1 MAKSHNGWKKL
12 SRSGQ
17 RKIEAIIR
25 QGERYT
31 LRQFVAADR
40 RRLKGGNYD
49 C

>member
-25 QGERYT
+25 QSERYT
-31 LRQFVAADR
+31 LRQFVAVER
-40 RRLKGGNYD
+40 RRLKGGHRD